1 MTDPR
6 TIDSLIDKFD
16 NFEIIRDQIAAILA
30 VETANQQQL
39 ATDADKDPALWKLDV
54 KLEASDPL
62 EKWLNIGGDNDYSS
76 VDKSPI
82 VNVWYQSTDFQQSAS
97 NTVDRQKGN
106 GVFNVDVYGLA
117 VSTATEDGH
126 DPSDKAAALE
136 VQRATRLVRNI
147 LMAGVNTYLQLRG
160 TVWRRWIQNI
170 ETFQPQIGSQNAQ
183 QIIGARI
190 TFGVEFSE
198 FAPQITPVKLDEVGI
213 KIKRALDGSVIL
225 EADYTGLNPD
235 EPGP

>member
-1 MTDPR
+1 MTIR
-6 TIDSLIDKFD
+6 AIDTLIDKQD
-16 NFEIIRDQIAAILA
+16 NFEIVRDQIAAILVA
-30 VETANQQQL
+30 ETANQQAL
-39 ATDADKDPALWKLDV
+39 AEDADKDPALWKLDI

-62 EKWLNIGGDNDYSS
+62 EKWLNIGDGSDYSQ

-82 VNVWYQSTDFQQSAS
+82 VNVWYQSTDFQQNAS

-106 GVFNVDVYGLA
+106 GLFNVDIYGFA
-117 VSTATEDGH
+117 ISTATEGGH

-136 VQRATRLVRNI
+136 AQRAARLVRNI

-170 ETFQPQIGSQNAQ
+170 ETFQPQINQQNAQ
-183 QIIGARI
+183 QIVGARI

-198 FAPQITPVKLDEVGI
+198 FSPQITPQNLDEVGI
-213 KIKRALDGSVIL
+213 KIKRALDGAVTL
-225 EADYTGLNPD
+225 EADYVGL
-235 EPGP
+235 ET